1 MKKSNNFLPNKILIL
16 LVITLLLLAAA
27 ASAIDLLTSKDAAA
41 SKEPAMSAVF
51 APPPYI
57 EEVRAGVTV
66 VSDLVYE
73 EESGALLDIYLPEN
87 LEESVPVILWI
98 HGGGYVG
105 GSKDSRRDYAMTL
118 AHDGYLV
125 ANMDYGLAPE
135 QLYPGPVLQ
144 AHAALE
150 YLQQHA
156 ADLGGDMNRLF
167 IGGDSAGAQI
177 ASQLSAVLSNS
188 GLADEMGILPAVD
201 SASLRGALLFCGL
214 YNMGTVRDTGFPNID
229 YFLNTYTGTAL
240 FENYTDIQ
248 ELSTVRHITSA
259 FPDTFIAVGDGDPLA
274 SQSVELANAI
284 RSQGIEA
291 ETMFFE
297 GTDKNLQHEF
307 QYALDTLDAQEA
319 LIRTLDFLSIKSR

>member
-1 MKKSNNFLPNKILIL
+1 MKKSTNFLPNRIVIFLLIA
-16 LVITLLLLAAA
+16 LLLLVAVV
-27 ASAIDLLTSKDAAA
+27 SAKDLLAPQDAAA
-41 SKEPAMSAVF
+41 SKEPGGSAVF

-66 VSDLVYE
+66 ISDLVYE
-73 EESGALLDIYLPEN
+73 EDSGALLDIYIPEN
-87 LEESVPVILWI
+87 RDEAVPIILWI

-144 AHAALE
+144 ANAALE
-150 YLQQHA
+150 YLQRHA
-156 ADLGGDMNRLF
+156 ADFGGDMNRIF

-188 GLADEMGILPAVD
+188 GLAGAMGIQPAVD
-201 SASLRGALLFCGL
+201 SENVRGALLFCGL
-214 YNMGTVRDTGFPNID
+214 YNMATVRDTGFPNID
-229 YFLNTYTGTAL
+229 YFLNTYTGTAE
-240 FENYTDIQ
+240 FENFADIQ
-248 ELSTVRHITSA
+248 ELSTVRHITGD
-259 FPDTFIAVGDGDPLA
+259 FPDTFISAGDGDPLA
-274 SQSVELANAI
+274 PQSAEFASMLTAAGAEV
-284 RSQGIEA
+284 
-291 ETMFFE
+291 ETMFFQ

-307 QYALDTLDAQEA
+307 QYALDTLDGQETLA
-319 LIRTLDFLSIKSR
+319 RTLDFLSIKSR